1 MVFTYNQFVILDLF
15 GGNTIFSFFFNN
27 SAIIL
32 LSLKSKQLEPLVQG
46 LYDNFNIAMN
56 T

>member
-1 MVFTYNQFVILDLF
+1 MVFTYNQFVIFDLF
-15 GGNTIFSFFFNN
+15 GATPSFYFFNN